1 MKTAMLV
8 MVLAMVAGTLQ
19 AEVAW
24 KWDDGNRPADTV
36 TAVEQPISG
45 TFASTSPTVAEKSD
59 MVSAFTFFTAFFDA
73 SVMSSPVAVDG
84 TLVKWIFTIMDTQKA
99 GALLEN
105 LVAEARHLLE
115 LFAVLETALFLAVL
129 DDVGG
134 QSRANTADV

>member
-1 MKTAMLV
+1 MKTAMLA

-24 KWDDGNRPADTV
+24 KWDDSNRPADTV

-73 SVMSSPVAVDG
+73 SVMSGPVTVDG
-84 TLVKWIFTIMDTQKA
+84 TLVKRLII
-99 GALLEN
+99 
-105 LVAEARHLLE
+105 LVY
-115 LFAVLETALFLAVL
+115 
-129 DDVGG
+129 
-134 QSRANTADV
+134 